1 MAALS
6 HAIVGDGITALAFL
20 ETCIGRGFRS
30 VTVIGQR
37 ASQLGR
43 GIAYAKG
50 ETGTP
55 WRYAYLLNS
64 PADDIDPDFANWLA
78 KNWDMI
84 ASTMADRKPNWLEAA
99 QPLVARGDLYGVNAP
114 REFYGDYMEERAR
127 DILGTLGAEGV
138 EVQIVDDI
146 AVKIAISDDKI
157 TLATQFGQRFTVGSA
172 DIAPGGP
179 ATMRFEGDDGPFS
192 APSVFGHEHR
202 VSKHI
207 NRGAEI
213 FCIGG
218 NAAMLDV
225 LRLCQS
231 QIADED
237 IRFAFCSPEGEVPP
251 ALVPRLPRKLTRPRL
266 SAGHETAESFLAEIR
281 SEIDIAEASGDERRE
296 IRAGF
301 RAFFLETPLHN
312 FISEPAEAAKVSKV
326 LRFWLRGGTRDTIFD
341 MHRLLVAGKVRILKG
356 RVLRVEAHSSG
367 AFVHI
372 RDGDGLETS
381 EETGFV
387 VNCAGAG
394 PGSRFDALTE
404 DLIAQ
409 RLIEVVDG
417 TGLATGAGCKLG
429 DTTLRYLSPAVT
441 RIGQET
447 VAMPLY
453 DAHMLR
459 AYVSRSLL
467 NP

>member
-1 MAALS
+1 MAKS

-20 ETCIGRGFRS
+20 EACIGRGFDR
-30 VTVIGQR
+30 VTVIGRR

-50 ETGTP
+50 EVGTP

-78 KNWDMI
+78 HNWDWI
-84 ASTMADRKPNWLEAA
+84 ATTMAGRKPNWLEAA
-99 QPLVARGDLYGVNAP
+99 EPLVSKGDLYGVNAP
-114 REFYGDYMEERAR
+114 REFYGDYMEEQAER
-127 DILGTLGAEGV
+127 IKTTLRAEGV
-138 EVQIVDDI
+138 DIQIVDDLT
-146 AVKIAISDDKI
+146 VKVSTSAEQIVL
-157 TLATQFGQRFTVGSA
+157 TTQSGQHITVGSA

-202 VSKHI
+202 ISKHI
-207 NRGAEI
+207 ISGAEI

-231 QIADED
+231 QIADKD
-237 IRFAFCSPEGEVPP
+237 IRFAFCSPEGEIPP
-251 ALVPRLPRKLTRPRL
+251 ALVPRLPRKLTRPNL
-266 SAGHETAESFLAEIR
+266 TPGHATADSFLAEIKR
-281 SEIDIAEASGDERRE
+281 EIETAEACGDERRE

-301 RAFFLETPLHN
+301 RAFFLEAPLHR
-312 FISEPAEAAKVSKV
+312 FISEPAEASKVSKV
-326 LRFWLRGGTRDTIFD
+326 LRFWLRGGTRDTILD
-341 MHRLLVAGKVRILKG
+341 MHRLFTTGNVRIVKASA
-356 RVLRVEAHSSG
+356 LRVEAQASG
-367 AFVHI
+367 ALVHM
-372 RDGDGLETS
+372 RDSDGGHLR

-409 RLIEVVDG
+409 KLIKVVDG
-417 TGLATGAGCKLG
+417 TGLATGAGCALG
-429 DTTLRYLSPAVT
+429 HPKLRYLSPAVT
-441 RIGQET
+441 KIGQET

-459 AYVSRSLL
+459 SYVSRTAS
-467 NP
+467 